1 MGTEAHDTIR
11 GQGLNDIV
19 IHEPCQEATDI
30 CPDCTTTSDPELLER
45 IVRHCSPTLAGLKCG
60 SMFKIGSRS
69 HGITRSLRNVQSGIK
84 SMGVRM
90 MILHKDEGG
99 DLVFVYR
106 QSLLAERLKDPEVR
120 EFLHEYG
127 YGVFS
132 VNSALSELR
141 TRFTVCPMPPEVGVF
156 LDYPMEDI
164 KGYIKHEGR
173 CSHCIG
179 CWKVYGNVDEAK
191 RRFELY
197 RQCRD
202 DYCHRLS
209 MGCSIANLIVP
220 V

>member
-1 MGTEAHDTIR
+1 MGTEPHDSTLETR
-11 GQGLNDIV
+11 SNDIV
-19 IHEPCQEATDI
+19 ILEPCHEATDI
-30 CPDCTTTSDPELLER
+30 CPDCSTTSDPELLER

-90 MILHKDEGG
+90 MVLSKDDGG
-99 DLVFVYR
+99 DLVLVYR
-106 QSLLAERLKDPEVR
+106 QSLLEKRLRDPEVR
-120 EFLHEYG
+120 EFLHGYG
-127 YGVFS
+127 YGVLS

-173 CSHCIG
+173 CSSCIG
-179 CWKVYGNVDEAK
+179 CWKVYGDVAEAE
-191 RRFELY
+191 RRFEMY
-197 RQCRD
+197 RRCRD
-202 DYCHRLS
+202 DYCYLLSKGCRLEH
-209 MGCSIANLIVP
+209 LIVP